1 MVCSPPGSS
10 IHGIFQARVLEW
22 GAIAFSTP
30 TMGRGLFWAP
40 MDPWEEAEPREA
52 ERREPPTRGGP
63 GNACA
68 AVFLAQKLKGA
79 KSKRNRYAVVSPG
92 SAETLLCPPA
102 LWQDVTT
109 EGSLARAVP
118 ARGTS

>member
-1 MVCSPPGSS
+1 MPVQP
-10 IHGIFQARVLEW
+10 I
-22 GAIAFSTP
+22 
-30 TMGRGLFWAP
+30 
-40 MDPWEEAEPREA
+40 
-52 ERREPPTRGGP
+52 
-63 GNACA
+63 
-68 AVFLAQKLKGA
+68 FLAQKLKGA

-118 ARGTS
+118 ARGTSWRRKGWGDHGGQRTEPGEAAGAEETGPAHLGPWSRVWGRRKPRKRGLLKAG